1 MMGKEIHSLKAPVS
15 AIIKISVIVAVVILY
30 LHYFLPQ
37 NWGYFAMKPA
47 QTFYQVYSVQNGVIQ
62 NKPII
67 HNNMSFG
74 MGISRKGRVYYK
86 ELIKIL
92 NNNKHIPWKPLEKG
106 SIPFLSQGADY
117 DTLYIDNS
125 KSFFTGK
132 LLITSSQRPSDTML
146 LNHKSMP
153 LAKQFILAVT
163 KVK

>member
-1 MMGKEIHSLKAPVS
+1 MIKEIYSLKWLIS
-15 AIIKISVIVAVVILY
+15 AATTISVIVVVVSLY
-30 LHYFLPQ
+30 IHYFLPQ